1 MTTTYTGSC
10 HCGSVRFTAEIDLA
24 QGTSRCNCAICT
36 KSRFWKAVI
45 AADAFTM
52 TAGENQIGQYRFG
65 SETIAHCFCT
75 RCGVKPF
82 GFVEMGEHGS
92 FVAINV
98 ACLDQ
103 LSPED
108 FSALPIAYENGR
120 ENDWDNPPVRTA
132 YL

>member
-1 MTTTYTGSC
+1 MTKAYSGSC
-10 HCGSVRFTAEIDLA
+10 HCGSVRFKAEVDLA
-24 QGTSRCNCAICT
+24 QGTSRCNCSICT

-45 AADAFTM
+45 ASDAFTL
-52 TAGENQIGQYRFG
+52 TAGEDQIGQYRFG
-65 SETIAHCFCT
+65 SETIIHCFCT

-82 GFVEMGEHGS
+82 GRVEMGEHGS

-120 ENDWDNPPVRTA
+120 EDDWDNAPIPTA